1 MAQGFKSKP
10 PANTHKAKST
20 TQKKL
25 QPKDPKKGG
34 KSPLVAVVCSP
45 HPPLTLARAV
55 QPARSRPRRPP
66 QSHRASYTACVPSR
80 TRETRP
86 SSCNLAPC
94 SQKNTSAH
102 SSSIEKGIAAQA
114 LGHGKLTIMRGA
126 AEDSKKAADK

>member
-34 KSPLVAVVCSP
+34 KSPL
-45 HPPLTLARAV
+45 
-55 QPARSRPRRPP
+55 
-66 QSHRASYTACVPSR
+66 
-80 TRETRP
+80 
-86 SSCNLAPC
+86 
-94 SQKNTSAH
+94 KNTSAH